1 MVIVFEYDWMFVNY
15 INDDM
20 KSIQVKN
27 FRSFQDSGKIEFKNI
42 NLFLGKNSSGKSSIL
57 RLFPLFKQ
65 SILHELRGPLMWYD
79 ETYDYGSFVNVLNR
93 KPGGDGKMKFLIEV
107 ELPSKHCLDTRC
119 EDCFVYEDKINP
131 FLKDSATCLLE
142 MVVDGDYKGTF
153 LQEIK
158 LRLDN
163 HEISLS
169 SKKRAGSV
177 EIYLDNVKL
186 NTSPVKWL
194 YKTTGLF
201 PNMTSK
207 EPTGHKFLIREL
219 FKLSGFESL
228 KTPDVDELIN
238 YPSFLEENIYEYLKG
253 LNHNP
258 LAKVLIDS
266 YKLNTE
272 RFSLL
277 CGNMNLF
284 AIERILLFIDKLL
297 QVDFRKSSYIE
308 PIRFGFE
315 RYIRNKDFTVNEITS
330 SGNNVVDYI
339 QSLSKKKKN
348 EFVKFIKESLGI
360 EILISNEDSKTY
372 TDNQS
377 IYVVVDGEKDNI
389 VDVGQGYSQVLPIA
403 VMLWDV
409 ASKQHKC
416 EFTDTIVIEQPE
428 VHLHPSMQA
437 DMVKLFLNALRLSK
451 KRNNPIRLVI
461 ETHSPVI
468 VNRIGKMIRLKEVK
482 SEEVS
487 VFLFNKENGISSI
500 QSTSYGDDGR
510 IKKWPIGFLD

>member
-1 MVIVFEYDWMFVNY
+1 M
-15 INDDM
+15 
-20 KSIQVKN
+20 
-27 FRSFQDSGKIEFKNI
+27 
-42 NLFLGKNSSGKSSIL
+42 
-57 RLFPLFKQ
+57 
-65 SILHELRGPLMWYD
+65 
-79 ETYDYGSFVNVLNR
+79 
-93 KPGGDGKMKFLIEV
+93 
-107 ELPSKHCLDTRC
+107 
-119 EDCFVYEDKINP
+119 
-131 FLKDSATCLLE
+131 
-142 MVVDGDYKGTF
+142 
-153 LQEIK
+153 
-158 LRLDN
+158 
-163 HEISLS
+163 
-169 SKKRAGSV
+169 
-177 EIYLDNVKL
+177 
-186 NTSPVKWL
+186 
-194 YKTTGLF
+194 
-201 PNMTSK
+201 
-207 EPTGHKFLIREL
+207 
-219 FKLSGFESL
+219 
-228 KTPDVDELIN
+228 
-238 YPSFLEENIYEYLKG
+238 
-253 LNHNP
+253 
-258 LAKVLIDS
+258 
-266 YKLNTE
+266 
-272 RFSLL
+272 
-277 CGNMNLF
+277 
-284 AIERILLFIDKLL
+284 
-297 QVDFRKSSYIE
+297 
-308 PIRFGFE
+308 
-315 RYIRNKDFTVNEITS
+315 NEITS

-437 DMVKLFLNALRLSK
+437 DMVKLFLNALKLSK